1 MAIGSLFGNALS
13 GLSSRVQ
20 QGFSGIQDRFK
31 RPDPYDPTYQGEEGL
46 EQYYTDLIDWQ
57 GRKDLLAQGISG
69 IPEYKPD
76 FRGRARVGGRRP
88 AGQYTSLMAGP
99 KVGPYAPLYL
109 DPRRRQQ

>member
-20 QGFSGIQDRFK
+20 QGFSGMQDRFK
-31 RPDPYDPTYQGEEGL
+31 RPDPYDPTYQGDL
-46 EQYYTDLIDWQ
+46 EKYYTDLIDWQ
-57 GRKDLLAQGISG
+57 GRKDLLSQGIAG

-76 FRGRARVGGRRP
+76 FRGRAKVGR
-88 AGQYTSLMAGP
+88 GQPTQFTSLMAGP
-99 KVGPYAPLYL
+99 QVGPYAPLYL

>member
-20 QGFSGIQDRFK
+20 QGFSGMQDRFK
-31 RPDPYDPTYQGEEGL
+31 RPDPYDPAYQGEEGL

-76 FRGRARVGGRRP
+76 FRGRARVGR
-88 AGQYTSLMAGP
+88 GQPTQFTSLMAGP
-99 KVGPYAPLYL
+99 QVGPYAPLYL

>member
-1 MAIGSLFGNALS
+1 MPFHSKFGDALS
-13 GLSSRVQ
+13 GFSNRVQ
-20 QGFSGIQDRFK
+20 QGFSGIQDRFAQ
-31 RPDPYDPTYQGEEGL
+31 PNPYDSVYQDDDDL
-46 EQYYTDLIDWQ
+46 EKYYTDLINWQ

-76 FRGRARVGGRRP
+76 FRGRAKVGR
-88 AGQYTSLMAGP
+88 GQPTQFTSLMAGP